1 MIRLILIASLLF
13 LCCLAPPVAA
23 QPSAPVDTTSWTGF
37 DDSSP
42 RPYVIKDGGDEPP
55 PAGYV
60 RRKRI
65 RKNLVT
71 GGAITA
77 GTLWVASIV
86 GAAAGAA
93 TGTEGTAVLTIPVV
107 GPVIGFWTIKK
118 KRAPNDIDAGA
129 YGGIAYVALLGLDA
143 AGQATGVALLIA
155 GLAAKK
161 SEFVRSNL
169 AEIEVLPILGPGRTG
184 LTLRGHF

>member
-1 MIRLILIASLLF
+1 
-13 LCCLAPPVAA
+13 
-23 QPSAPVDTTSWTGF
+23 
-37 DDSSP
+37 
-42 RPYVIKDGGDEPP
+42 VIKDGGDEPP

-86 GAAAGAA
+86 GAVAGAA

-107 GPVIGFWTIKK
+107 GPVIGFWTITK
-118 KRAPNDIDAGA
+118 KRAPYDIDGGAHDIDGGA